1 VPFLIIVSLLW
12 AVSFGLAGQVSP
24 LGAPLVTAVRMA
36 LAALVFL
43 PLVRTRGLGAGAV
56 LGLAGLGALQFGLMY
71 VFYLQ
76 SFHWLHSSE
85 VALFTVFTP
94 LLVTFLGGLLVRRL
108 PWLCVLTSGLAVGGT
123 GICLWTSLG
132 RSGLLPG
139 FLCMQA
145 SNACFALGQVLY
157 RRLAPR
163 TGKADH
169 ELMGLLYGGAVLVAL
184 AMTLGRVH
192 GADFARITA
201 TQAAILAYLGIVASG
216 VGFFLFNAGARRVDL
231 GTLAIFN
238 NAKVPLAVL
247 ASAFLFHE
255 KVDWLRLGAGGAV
268 IAGALGLNAWGQGVI
283 LENGGLPEP
292 PVR

>member
-1 VPFLIIVSLLW
+1 VPFLIVVSLLW

-24 LGAPLVTAVRMA
+24 LGAPLVTVVRMA

-43 PLVRTRGLGAGAV
+43 PLVRTRGLGAAAV
-56 LGLAGLGALQFGLMY
+56 LGLAGVGALQFGLMY

-76 SFHWLHSSE
+76 SFRWLHSSE

-94 LLVTFLGGLLVRRL
+94 LLVTLLGGLLARRL
-108 PWLCVLTSGLAVGGT
+108 PWLFLLTSGLAVAGT

-169 ELMGLLYGGAVLVAL
+169 ELIGLLYGGAVLVAL

-192 GADFARITA
+192 GADLARITA
-201 TQAAILAYLGIVASG
+201 IQAAILAYLGIVASG

-255 KVDWLRLGAGGAV
+255 QVDWLRLGAGGAV
-268 IAGALGLNAWGQGVI
+268 IAGALGLNAWGQGRRPDQG
-283 LENGGLPEP
+283 LE
-292 PVR
+292 